1 MPRLILLAATLALLA
16 ATAPAEAASTARASA
31 VLTLRSAPASYA
43 PAVGRLARNERVT
56 LSRCTRHARWC
67 LAHPVDGGP
76 SGWVLGSYL
85 IGSAAKN
92 AVTPFEFS
100 FNPLDPI
107 PRPRH

>member
-1 MPRLILLAATLALLA
+1 
-16 ATAPAEAASTARASA
+16 
-31 VLTLRSAPASYA
+31 
-43 PAVGRLARNERVT
+43 
-56 LSRCTRHARWC
+56 
-67 LAHPVDGGP
+67 
-76 SGWVLGSYL
+76 VLGSYL

>member
-1 MPRLILLAATLALLA
+1 MAS
-16 ATAPAEAASTARASA
+16 ASTLEDTPAKAYITQNGCRVGLIPGVAIGGRFRANGDG
-31 VLTLRSAPASYA
+31 P
-43 PAVGRLARNERVT
+43 GRPT
-56 LSRCTRHARWC
+56 
-67 LAHPVDGGP
+67 
-76 SGWVLGSYL
+76 YL